1 MGFVKKHTGID
12 VAAPVK
18 AVQSGIKSI
27 QNAPGISAISKG
39 LTDVLQPVEKVVL
52 QPINRGLVSL
62 DKAVG
67 NAIPG
72 GWGTIGTVAASMIP
86 GAQFA
91 ALGLGKTAAMTGLGA
106 LTGSGVLRPGRGFN
120 LQGALA
126 GGAMAYGASK
136 LADFAAAAGGAPTVD
151 AAGNLTAP
159 VATTPG
165 VPLVSEPPMGFMD
178 SISQYAGDVGR
189 SITASPSNLVQEPGI
204 MDSIANSFSNAGRSI
219 SNFADAATTP
229 STYTDFGKAYAQN
242 VSDIGSGI
250 KNLITQPGAAKA
262 AAAATGINPMQA
274 AGATMFGATGLMAL
288 DEQEK
293 YLNEQ
298 LANQQ
303 IAQAEYD
310 QALGEINRQ
319 RDYAAKMVRE
329 NPFRLESTDTA
340 PDRTVYERT
349 RPEQNLYERSQSN
362 LYAKGGDVKGYFMGG
377 ISSAIKDLTSTGS
390 FPKAVVDAV
399 KEATVPNRFNLGS
412 TLYDNESSTVSPVS
426 IQKDLGIG
434 SLPQRIIPE
443 GIIAPPPNA
452 SVGMALDPFYNP
464 QTGEEFIAPTGGYIA
479 TPESGFIRGS
489 NPRLGRTMF
498 RKNKANERL
507 YAYGGQVDD
516 ELGGDYT
523 AMGMDQGNLQKG
535 LFGMGYAAGGSPRF
549 LSGGGDGMSDSIP
562 ATIEGK
568 QQARLAD
575 GEFVIPAD
583 VVSHLGNG
591 SSKAGAKRLYAMMDR
606 VRHERTGTKKQ
617 GKQINPQKYMPA

>member
-1 MGFVKKHTGID
+1 MGKVKKVTGID

-18 AVQSGIKSI
+18 AVQSGIKAI
-27 QNAPGISAISKG
+27 QNAPGVNVISKG
-39 LTDVLQPVEKVVL
+39 LTDVLQPVEKAVV
-52 QPINRGLVSL
+52 QPIGRGLVSL

-72 GWGTIGTVAASMIP
+72 GWGTVGMAAASMIP
-86 GAQFA
+86 GFQFMPGG
-91 ALGLGKTAAMTGLGA
+91 ALGGLGLSKTAAMTGLGA
-106 LTGSGVLRPGRGFN
+106 LTGSGVLRPGRSFN
-120 LQGALA
+120 LQGAIA
-126 GGAMAYGASK
+126 GGAAAYGASK

-151 AAGNLTAP
+151 AAGNLTTAAST
-159 VATTPG
+159 VPG
-165 VPLVSEPPMGFMD
+165 VPLVSEPPLGIMD
-178 SISQYAGDVGR
+178 SISKYAGDVGR
-189 SITASPSNLVQEPGI
+189 SLTAPPSTLVQEPGI

-219 SNFADAATTP
+219 SNFADAAVTP
-229 STYTDFGKAYAQN
+229 STYTDFGSSYAQN

-250 KNLITQPGAAKA
+250 KNLLTTEGAGKA
-262 AAAATGINPMQA
+262 AAAATGINPVGA
-274 AGATMFGATGLMAL
+274 AGATLFGATGLMAL

-293 YLNEQ
+293 LLKEQ

-329 NPFRLESTDTA
+329 NPFRLDDTSNLR
-340 PDRTVYERT
+340 PDRTVYERA
-349 RPEQNLYERSQSN
+349 RPEQNLYERSQGN
-362 LYAKGGDVKGYFMGG
+362 LYAKGGDIKGYAMGG
-377 ISSAIKDLTSTGS
+377 S
-390 FPKAVVDAV
+390 
-399 KEATVPNRFNLGS
+399 LGP
-412 TLYDNESSTVSPVS
+412 TLYQNESLMPASPVAV
-426 IQKDLGIG
+426 QKDLGIG
-434 SLPQRIIPE
+434 SLPRVPE
-443 GIIAPPPNA
+443 GIIAPPKGSIDLA
-452 SVGMALDPFYNP
+452 VLSPFYNP
-464 QTGEEFIAPTGGYIA
+464 QTDEEFIAPSSGYTA
-479 TPESGFIRGS
+479 TPESGFIRGA
-489 NPRLGRTMF
+489 NPRLGKTMF

-535 LFGMGYAAGGSPRF
+535 LFGMGYATGGTPRF

-562 ATIEGK
+562 ASIEGK
-568 QQARLAD
+568 QEARLAD

-606 VRHERTGTKKQ
+606 VRQERTGTTKQ
-617 GKQINPQKYMPA
+617 GKQINPHKHMPA